1 MYSLPL
7 LYVTTLGAGGLLLYL
22 LNIVNQ
28 SKAKYLIAATTWS
41 SDASLKVPLNSLY
54 ISLTSVLVKT

>member
-22 LNIVNQ
+22 LNILNQ
-28 SKAKYLIAATTWS
+28 SKAKYLIAETTSS
-41 SDASLKVPLNSLY
+41 SDASLKAPPNYSY
-54 ISLTSVLVKT
+54 MSITSVLFKT